1 MYKRQGID
9 IAELSERFMNNDAL
23 MTRFLSRFPQDKNH
37 DMLKRALA
45 DGDVQAAYN
54 AAHTLKGV
62 TGNLS
67 TVSYTHLD
75 VYKRQTDNGAQLHVR
90 SAGCENVPVKLEF
103 ILEPDGHYCSNDV
116 EMVLR
121 KGAYLYQKCTDAV
134 YQYDDHRELH
144 IVGGCFAHAYGC
156 LLYTSRCV

>member
-1 MYKRQGID
+1 MDHSKR
-9 IAELSERFMNNDAL
+9 ESVSM
-23 MTRFLSRFPQDKNH
+23 QDF
-37 DMLKRALA
+37 DLYV
-45 DGDVQAAYN
+45 DV
-54 AAHTLKGV
+54 TP
-62 TGNLS
+62 
-67 TVSYTHLD
+67 
-75 VYKRQTDNGAQLHVR
+75 TDNGAQLHVR

-144 IVGGCFAHAYGC
+144 IVGGCFAHAYGENMRGTLPGEAANAC
-156 LLYTSRCV
+156 IALTAYTPFETAVSLTFN

>member
-1 MYKRQGID
+1 MDEKRKARLEAAGID
-9 IAELSERFMNNDAL
+9 MAELSERFMNNDAL

-67 TVSYTHLD
+67 MHTLFTAVCNVVEPLRSGNLAEAENNVAALD
-75 VYKRQTDNGAQLHVR
+75 A
-90 SAGCENVPVKLEF
+90 
-103 ILEPDGHYCSNDV
+103 
-116 EMVLR
+116 
-121 KGAYLYQKCTDAV
+121 AYEAV
-134 YQYDDHRELH
+134 INALTQQ
-144 IVGGCFAHAYGC
+144 
-156 LLYTSRCV
+156 